1 MDSRFRIPLNT
12 VDLQNM
18 VDSGK
23 SAKTEN
29 KTRWAINLFANW
41 QKERERVTKSK
52 QYSSPILEMKDSLL
66 NEALSFFIGEV
77 RNEAGSD
84 YRPNTM
90 YELLISIQHH
100 FRTNGRFVSFLDD
113 KTFSGLKAVLDSK
126 MKELSKKGIG
136 LQRRQADIITQEQEE
151 KLWTKIFWVQIVLN
165 NYWIP

>member
-1 MDSRFRIPLNT
+1 MSDSDSNAIFITQSTFVEKLSTDPDTDAVLSDILDMQENMQPNFNLRNSIFSDISSADDESIFQCSMEIEKMDSRFRIPLNT

-66 NEALSFFIGEV
+66 NEALS
-77 RNEAGSD
+77 
-84 YRPNTM
+84 
-90 YELLISIQHH
+90 LL
-100 FRTNGRFVSFLDD
+100 V
-113 KTFSGLKAVLDSK
+113 K
-126 MKELSKKGIG
+126 
-136 LQRRQADIITQEQEE
+136 
-151 KLWTKIFWVQIVLN
+151 
-165 NYWIP
+165 